1 VEQTSFQFTVT
12 AQIGASGNNMTTS
25 SVSRVAPKVE
35 LDFTTASLDSRITF
49 ARTTSATNP
58 ATFVNSSGVT
68 SAAANNAPRFDYNPI
83 TLVCRGLLIEQ
94 SRANVCLQSSN
105 FATSWNASGSATI
118 GVDAINSPDGTQ
130 NADKL
135 IEFTNTGQ
143 HLVTQAIAVSSA
155 TSYTVSIYA
164 KKGERE
170 SIALRLIGTST
181 YAQAYFN
188 LLAGTVT
195 PSTGTASIVAMP
207 NGWYRCIITGTS
219 DSTTTNIYVNIGQTA
234 TSTSISSYTG
244 DGVSGVYIWGA
255 QLEAGAFVTSY
266 IPTTTTSLTRNADVA
281 TITGTNFSN
290 WWQAGLGGAT
300 VTALP
305 STVNGTR
312 PLLQFDD
319 GTANEII
326 ALRGNTTNPELYIV
340 DGGTPQAQ
348 IDAGTIA
355 ANTAYSLTGWW
366 QTNFCAARKDNG
378 ARVEDLTATIPTV
391 TQARLGSDGTNYLN
405 GHLATIDYY
414 DQFSGQIYTRR
425 KNKAVF
431 TVI

>member
-1 VEQTSFQFTVT
+1 V
-12 AQIGASGNNMTTS
+12 G
-25 SVSRVAPKVE
+25 
-35 LDFTTASLDSRITF
+35 
-49 ARTTSATNP
+49 
-58 ATFVNSSGVT
+58 
-68 SAAANNAPRFDYNPI
+68 
-83 TLVCRGLLIEQ
+83 
-94 SRANVCLQSSN
+94 
-105 FATSWNASGSATI
+105 
-118 GVDAINSPDGTQ
+118 
-130 NADKL
+130 
-135 IEFTNTGQ
+135 
-143 HLVTQAIAVSSA
+143 
-155 TSYTVSIYA
+155 
-164 KKGERE
+164 
-170 SIALRLIGTST
+170 
-181 YAQAYFN
+181 
-188 LLAGTVT
+188 
-195 PSTGTASIVAMP
+195 
-207 NGWYRCIITGTS
+207 
-219 DSTTTNIYVNIGQTA
+219 
-234 TSTSISSYTG
+234 
-244 DGVSGVYIWGA
+244 
-255 QLEAGAFVTSY
+255 
-266 IPTTTTSLTRNADVA
+266 
-281 TITGTNFSN
+281 
-290 WWQAGLGGAT
+290 QAGLGGAT

-425 KNKAVF
+425 KNKVF
-431 TVI
+431 SSLL